1 MRGMTEAVSAH
12 VTEVL
17 VVGAGPTGLTLA
29 NELARQGVHCR
40 IIDRA
45 LAPSIHSKALGVVPR
60 TLELLEKF
68 GISQSLVDQ
77 GNKVRGVNVF
87 SREKRL
93 VHLELAPLFHSEYP
107 FLLIVPQ
114 SVTEVA
120 LLERLARW
128 GVKVERRVELV
139 ALSTDEEHVEAT
151 LRSGN
156 GTEERV
162 IANWVIGCDGAHST
176 VRRQLGM
183 SFDGS
188 AFARR
193 FALADVG
200 LDVDLPRDEL
210 NAFWVQGGFVGIFP
224 MREESRYRL
233 VFDLPS
239 AEEEVTLSEVE
250 HALARCGLGRARVF
264 EPTWLSRFSINQRKT
279 KHYRQGRVFLAGDA
293 AHIHSPI
300 GGQGMNT
307 GIQDAFNLA
316 WKLAMVVKK
325 EAPASLLDSYEAERE
340 PIGKRIVQ
348 LTALATRTMLVQNPV
363 ARGIRDRLVPLA
375 AASRKRQEKMA
386 NGLAQLS
393 HSYRNSPIVRDRRPD
408 RSDGSLRA
416 GDRLPA
422 GWLNANGVQV
432 RLWDLLHDTGHT
444 LLLFAGNRSGDV
456 LEKQWV
462 KLERNIVDR
471 YGDKVRVQVIG
482 WDGSSS
488 RTVHDGGGVIH
499 AMAGL
504 EQGGALLI
512 RPDGH
517 IALAVGPSPE
527 RVWDDMTQW
536 LVPTGV
542 E

>member
-1 MRGMTEAVSAH
+1 MAEAVSAH

-60 TLELLEKF
+60 TLEILEKF

-77 GNKVRGVNVF
+77 GNKVRGVNLY

-114 SVTEVA
+114 SVTEIA
-120 LLERLARW
+120 LLERLVRW
-128 GVKVERRVELV
+128 GVRVERGVELV
-139 ALSTDEEHVEAT
+139 ALAAEGEHVEVT

-156 GTEERV
+156 GKEERV

-176 VRRQLGM
+176 VRHQLGM
-183 SFDGS
+183 SFDGR

-210 NAFWVQGGFVGIFP
+210 HAFWVQGGFVGIFP

-239 AEEEVTLSEVE
+239 AEEEVTMSEVE

-348 LTALATRTMLVQNPV
+348 LTALATRAMLVQNPV
-363 ARGIRDRLVPLA
+363 ARGIRDWLVPLA

-422 GWLNANGVQV
+422 GWLNVNGVQV

-444 LLLFAGNRSGDV
+444 LLLFAGNPSGDV
-456 LEKQWV
+456 LVKQWME
-462 KLERNIVDR
+462 LERNIVDR
-471 YGDKVRVQVIG
+471 YGDKIRVQVIG

-488 RTVHDGGGVIH
+488 CTVHDGGGVIH

-527 RVWDDMTQW
+527 RVWDDVAQW
-536 LVPTGV
+536 IVPTGM

>member
-1 MRGMTEAVSAH
+1 MTEAVSAH

>member
-1 MRGMTEAVSAH
+1 MTEAVSAH

-128 GVKVERRVELV
+128 GVKVEREVELV

-456 LEKQWV
+456 LDKQWV
-462 KLERNIVDR
+462 ELERNIVDR

-536 LVPTGV
+536 LVPTGM